1 MRNFE
6 ERKEEIFRRSQVRI
20 AKRRKTAYRVIAA
33 CVPVVLCVSV
43 VSGYLL
49 LGGFG
54 MKSAAPEANMSPN
67 YSMQD
72 CVEENMGVAMD
83 PLSMQIGNGT
93 DARTCT
99 DPVLLQLFADVAAD
113 QAPGLEA
120 PESATEPVTEST
132 QESDTKYG
140 AAGSKCPSAEDI
152 IDAEPYPI
160 AVTYMDGTTVW
171 FTLRGNRLTR
181 EDGQTCMLTD
191 EQAAALRAFLEEIP

>member
-1 MRNFE
+1 MRTFE
-6 ERKEEIFRRSQVRI
+6 ERKEEIFHRSQMRI
-20 AKRRKTAYRVIAA
+20 AKRRKTVYRVILS

-54 MKSAAPEANMSPN
+54 MNSAAPEANMSPN

-72 CVEENMGVAMD
+72 SVEANQGMAMG
-83 PLSMQIGNGT
+83 PLSVQIGNGT
-93 DARTCT
+93 DAKTCT
-99 DPVLLQLFADVAAD
+99 DPVLLQLFMEEGDTVLGFYD
-113 QAPGLEA
+113 RA
-120 PESATEPVTEST
+120 PEMESAQEP
-132 QESDTKYG
+132 DTKYG

-181 EDGQTCMLTD
+181 EDGETYMITD